1 MRLSD
6 FDFELPEGAI
16 ARRPADRRDHSRL
29 LRLDR
34 RSGSLSHQ
42 QFYQLPELLQPG
54 DLLVV
59 NDSKVLKARL
69 YTHKEGSGGKVEVL
83 LIEPI
88 SPNDDRRWRAM
99 VAASKPVRVG
109 AKLVLPGAGPLVV
122 EAVEGEGFVVVHLPE
137 PALSLTE
144 RLGALPLPPY
154 MERPAEAAD
163 AERYQTVYAAAGK
176 EGSVAAPTAGLHF
189 TPELLKA
196 LADRGVQRVNITLH
210 VGPGTFLPV
219 RSDDVSQHRMHAE
232 RFVIPEATAFA
243 ITRAKAE
250 GRRVVAVGTTVV
262 RTLESVEDGGAGGV
276 LKAGLGSTTLF
287 IKPGFEFRTV
297 DALIT
302 NFHLPRSTL
311 LMLVSAFAGTERVLA
326 AYQEA
331 VAHGYRFYSYG
342 DAMLIA

>member
-34 RSGSLSHQ
+34 RTGAWAHQ
-42 QFYQLPELLQPG
+42 QFFQLPELLQPG

-83 LIEPI
+83 LIEPA
-88 SPNDDRRWRAM
+88 SPTDDRRWRAM
-99 VAASKPVRVG
+99 VAASKPVRAG
-109 AKLVLPGAGPLVV
+109 ARLVLAGAGPLVV

-189 TPELLKA
+189 TPELLEA
-196 LADRGVQRVNITLH
+196 LARRGIERASITLH

-232 RFVIPEATAFA
+232 RFVIPEETALA

-262 RTLESVEDGGAGGV
+262 RTLESGTS
-276 LKAGLGSTTLF
+276 GLGSTTLF

-326 AYQEA
+326 AYREA
-331 VAHGYRFYSYG
+331 VASGYRFYSYG

>member
-1 MRLSD
+1 LRLSD

-16 ARRPADRRDHSRL
+16 ARRPADRRDRSRL

-34 RSGSLSHQ
+34 HSGAREHRH
-42 QFYQLPELLQPG
+42 FFELPELLQPG

-83 LIEPI
+83 LIEPV
-88 SPNDDRRWRAM
+88 SPTDDRRWRAM

-109 AKLVLPGAGPLVV
+109 ARLVLPGAEPLVV

-137 PALSLTE
+137 PALGLTE

-189 TPELLKA
+189 TPELLVA
-196 LADRGVQRVNITLH
+196 LTERGIERANITLH

-219 RSDDVSQHRMHAE
+219 RTDDVAHHQMHAE
-232 RFVIPEATAFA
+232 RFVIPEETAQA
-243 ITRAKAE
+243 ISRAKSE

-262 RTLESVEDGGAGGV
+262 RTLESQSLV
-276 LKAGLGSTTLF
+276 LPGLGSTALF

-326 AYQEA
+326 AYREA
-331 VAHGYRFYSYG
+331 VASGYRFYSYG